1 MNTFLVSVI
10 TSFVSVY
17 GLLILAA
24 VIFSWFRPGTG
35 RMGPFR
41 RFVESLTAPYLR
53 LFRRIIPPL
62 GRLDLSPVVALIT
75 LQLVGGAAAAAVTS
89 L

>member
-1 MNTFLVSVI
+1 MSNFLLNLITSLVSV
-10 TSFVSVY
+10 Y
-17 GLLILAA
+17 ALLILAA
-24 VIFSWFRPGTG
+24 VMFSWFRPGTG
-35 RMGPFR
+35 RMGQLR
-41 RFVESLTAPYLR
+41 EFVDSLTAPYLR

-62 GRLDLSPVVALIT
+62 GRFDFSPIVALIT

>member
-1 MNTFLVSVI
+1 MNSFLVSLI

-17 GLLILAA
+17 ALLILAA
-24 VIFSWFRPGTG
+24 VIFSWVRPGTG
-35 RMGPFR
+35 RMGQLR
-41 RFVESLTAPYLR
+41 EFVDSLTAPYLR

-62 GRLDLSPVVALIT
+62 GRFDFSPVVALIT
-75 LQLVGGAAAAAVTS
+75 LQLVGGAAAAAVTT